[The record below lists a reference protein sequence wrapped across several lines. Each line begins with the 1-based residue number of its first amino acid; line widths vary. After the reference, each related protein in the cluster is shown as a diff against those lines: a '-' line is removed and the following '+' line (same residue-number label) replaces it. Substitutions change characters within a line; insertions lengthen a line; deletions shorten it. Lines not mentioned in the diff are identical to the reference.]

1 MFNKLKQFKDLRGQA
16 KKMEDELATVVSE
29 GSAAWGK
36 VKVLINGNKDI
47 CDVTIDP
54 SMLDDAKKLEEAIKE
69 ASKDAKKKIQM
80 KLAKKLQEM
89 GGMDMLKNMG
99 G

>member
-1 MFNKLKQFKDLRGQA
+1 MFNKLKQFKDLRSQA
-16 KKMEDELATVVSE
+16 KKMEEELATVVAE

-47 CDVTIDP
+47 CDVIIDKE
-54 SMLDDAKKLEEAIKE
+54 MMTDNIKLADAVKE
-69 ASKDAKKKIQM
+69 AHKDALKKIQM

>member
-1 MFNKLKQFKDLRGQA
+1 MFNKLKQFKDLRSQA
-16 KKMEDELATVVSE
+16 KKMEDELATVVAE

-47 CDVTIDP
+47 CDVTIDEE
-54 SMLDDAKKLEEAIKE
+54 MLSDKSKLEDAVKE
-69 ASKDAKKKIQM
+69 AHKDALKKIQM